1 MSQNLNL
8 EIASFKDFQDKR
20 EKILYR
26 VLEILP
32 GFLSLTT
39 LVLAVIFSW
48 LKPILVAYFII
59 AFDLYYTLKAF
70 NLVFYETICFRKM
83 KKNLALNWKEK
94 FQKVFSD
101 KEPYML
107 IILPTY
113 KEELNIIEETFESIK
128 NSTYPKEK
136 IVVVLSQEE
145 RAGKEHVE
153 KIAKGVLNKY
163 ENSFK
168 KLIVTLHP
176 KDIPGEFPG
185 KGANVYW
192 AGERAKE
199 YFLKEKLPI
208 QNTIV
213 CLFDI
218 DTKVFPD
225 FFYKLAFDYL
235 DSKNPERLSY
245 QPIPVYHNNIWTAP
259 AISRVVA
266 VSNTFWQMRM
276 QEKPEHLVTYSSHAM
291 SFKTFL
297 DVGFPKC
304 VVSDDSRIFW
314 KCYLKY
320 DGKYGVKPLFYPI
333 AMDAVES
340 KGFLKTIISLYKQQ
354 RRWAWGVIEIPY
366 VFYGFIKNKNIP
378 LRKKISHLF
387 NLIEGFWSWACSA
400 LLILLLGWL
409 PVIIGGEKFKAT
421 VLSFNLPKLT
431 SNIMTFAAV
440 GMVFSAL
447 ANLIFLPPMP
457 KGTKKIKKLSMIFQ
471 WVFTP
476 ISLICF
482 GSIPA
487 LDAQIKLLIGKYLDF
502 FVTPKERGQSK

>member
-1 MSQNLNL
+1 MSQDLNL
-8 EIASFKDFQDKR
+8 EIASFKDLENKKER
-20 EKILYR
+20 ILYR
-26 VLEILP
+26 FFEILP

-39 LVLAVIFSW
+39 LFFAVVFSW
-48 LKPILVAYFII
+48 KMPVLVAYFII
-59 AFDLYYTLKAF
+59 TFDIYYTLKAF

-83 KKNLALNWKEK
+83 KKNLSLNWKEK

-113 KEELNIIEETFESIK
+113 KEKLNIIEETFESIK

-136 IVVVLSQEE
+136 IIVVLSQEE

-199 YFLKEKLPI
+199 YFLKETLPI

-245 QPIPVYHNNIWTAP
+245 QPIPVYHNNIWTASP
-259 AISRVVA
+259 VSRVVA
-266 VSNTFWQMRM
+266 ISNTFWQMRM
-276 QEKPEHLVTYSSHAM
+276 QEKPEYLVTYSSHAM

-297 DVGFPKC
+297 DVGFPKN

-320 DGKYGVKPLFYPI
+320 DGKYGVKPMFYPI
-333 AMDAVES
+333 SMDAVES

-366 VFYGFIKNKNIP
+366 VMYGFIKNKNIP
-378 LRKKISHLF
+378 LKKKIKHTL
-387 NLIEGFWSWACSA
+387 NLLEGFWSWACAA
-400 LLILLLGWL
+400 LLILFLGWL

-431 SNIMTFAAV
+431 SNIMTFAGI

-447 ANLIFLPPMP
+447 TNLIFLPPMP
-457 KGTKKIKKLSMIFQ
+457 KEIKRTKKIIMILQ
-471 WVFTP
+471 WFLTP

-487 LDAQIKLLIGKYLDF
+487 LDAQIRLLIGKRLDF
-502 FVTPKERGQSK
+502 FVTPKERGQTK